1 MIAEALPQEF
11 CSVTRRFQFC
21 AGHRVHLHES
31 KCANPHGHNY
41 VMMVTVRGPLDPI
54 GRVVDF
60 SVIKDLMGTWIDD
73 NWDHGFIYYERDA
86 DMRAMF
92 EGKSWKSF
100 AFGKNPTAENMAD
113 YILNAVAPMLFMPH
127 GLLCTA
133 VELWETENCCAVASL
148 PEPSREQITWAT
160 RTLQSR

>member
-1 MIAEALPQEF
+1 MIAETILREYA
-11 CSVTRRFQFC
+11 SITRRFQFC

-60 SVIKDLMGTWIDD
+60 SVIKDLIGEWIEK
-73 NWDHGFIYYERDA
+73 NWDHGFIYFDRDA
-86 DMRAMF
+86 DMRRLF
-92 EGKSWKSF
+92 EGKSWKSY
-100 AFGKNPTAENMAD
+100 ALNRNPTAENMAD
-113 YILNAVAPMLFMPH
+113 YILSVVAPPLLMPF
-127 GLLCTA
+127 GLICTT
-133 VELWETENCCAVASL
+133 VELWETENCCAVASI
-148 PEPSREQITWAT
+148 PEPTRDQVTWAT

>member
-1 MIAEALPQEF
+1 
-11 CSVTRRFQFC
+11 
-21 AGHRVHLHES
+21 
-31 KCANPHGHNY
+31 
-41 VMMVTVRGPLDPI
+41 
-54 GRVVDF
+54 VDF

-86 DMRAMF
+86 DMRNLF

-100 AFGKNPTAENMAD
+100 ALGKNPTAENMAD
-113 YILNAVAPMLFMPH
+113 YILNSVAPMLFMPH
-127 GLLCTA
+127 GLLCTS

-148 PEPSREQITWAT
+148 PEPSKEQVTWAT